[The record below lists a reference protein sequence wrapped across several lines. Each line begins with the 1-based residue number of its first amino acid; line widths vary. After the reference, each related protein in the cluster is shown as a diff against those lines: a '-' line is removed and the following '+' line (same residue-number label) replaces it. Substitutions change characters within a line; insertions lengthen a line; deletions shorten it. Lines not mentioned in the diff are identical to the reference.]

1 MKNMSPKQKKEFY
14 DKVYKV
20 KPNNSTNPTYWAH
33 RLKGI
38 KQYLDWREVILKRDN
53 NTCTL
58 CGSKK
63 NILVHHI
70 KPIVK
75 IIKENL
81 PILQTGIFDVPELWD
96 IENGIT
102 RCTKCHRTIDHKRQ
116 SKKSRLKVL
125 LTAVLK
131 EPIRKELKR
140 LIIDYLNEA

>member
-1 MKNMSPKQKKEFY
+1 
-14 DKVYKV
+14 
-20 KPNNSTNPTYWAH
+20 
-33 RLKGI
+33 
-38 KQYLDWREVILKRDN
+38 
-53 NTCTL
+53 
-58 CGSKK
+58 
-63 NILVHHI
+63 
-70 KPIVK
+70 
-75 IIKENL
+75 
-81 PILQTGIFDVPELWD
+81 LQTGIFDVPELWD